1 MKTKW
6 LAACV
11 GLAVLLT
18 VQIVAQEPAAKREP
32 LSFFSRVCG
41 GRLRPVERS
50 TSDER
55 YAQRLSSAETRRKRG
70 LALHGAE

>member
-18 VQIVAQEPAAKREP
+18 IQIVAQEPAAKGNRLLF
-32 LSFFSRVCG
+32 LSSVRG
-41 GRLRPVERS
+41 AIAPVERS